1 MRISAIFQRFR
12 DYILCDPEGI
22 YRELWGLRDFT
33 GFWRGGVGMWWGNI
47 WLIILVFE
55 LIFELFF

>member
-1 MRISAIFQRFR
+1 MRISAIFQRFL
-12 DYILCDPEGI
+12 DYVICDPEGI

-33 GFWRGGVGMWWGNI
+33 GFWRGGVGMVGKDF
-47 WLIILVFE
+47 LIILVFE

>member
-12 DYILCDPEGI
+12 DYVLCDPEGI

-33 GFWRGGVGMWWGNI
+33 GFWRGGVGMVGKDF
-47 WLIILVFE
+47 LIILVFE

>member
-33 GFWRGGVGMWWGNI
+33 GFWRGGVGMVGKDF
-47 WLIILVFE
+47 LIILVFE